1 MSKVWFVT
9 GSARGLGRDIVEA
22 ALAAG
27 DRVVATARDP
37 SRLADLVAQHGD
49 RVRAVELDVTDAV
62 AAQAAVR
69 AALDAFGRIDVL
81 VNNAGF
87 GRFSPF
93 EQTSEAEFREQI
105 DANFYGVVNV
115 TRAALPSLVAQ
126 RSGYIFHISSVGGR
140 LGSPGLSAY
149 QAAKWAVGGFT
160 EVLRGEVGPLGVK
173 VTAVEPGGMR
183 TDWGPDSMRDM
194 PEPLPQYVGLFEGL
208 KALRERY
215 IGNEAGDPKK
225 VAQILVAL
233 AGHDDP
239 PAHLLLGSDAL
250 QYAGAAQNVRAAA
263 EETWR
268 TVSASSDFAAPS
280 IPPLPR

>member
-27 DRVVATARDP
+27 HRVVATARDTA
-37 SRLADLVAQHGD
+37 RLAGIVARYGD
-49 RVRAVELDVTDAV
+49 RMRAVALDVTDAA

-69 AALDAFGRIDVL
+69 TALDAFGRIDVL

-93 EQTSEAEFREQI
+93 EQTGEADFRAQI

-115 TRAALPSLVAQ
+115 TRAALPSMVAQ
-126 RSGYIFHISSVGGR
+126 RAGHIFHISSVGGR

-160 EVLRGEVGPLGVK
+160 EVLRAEAGPLGVK

-194 PEPLPQYVGLFEGL
+194 PAPLPQYEAMFEQL

-215 IGNEAGDPKK
+215 IGKEASDPKK
-225 VAQILVAL
+225 VAQILLAL
-233 AGHDDP
+233 AEHGEP

-250 QYAGAAQNVRAAA
+250 HYAGAAQAARGSA
-263 EETWR
+263 EEAWR
-268 TVSASSDFAAPS
+268 AVSASSDFAAEG
-280 IPPLPR
+280 IAALPR